1 MSDRERWIVYPLLL
15 MALGMAAAPRL
26 APGTG
31 RFEDV
36 HCTRLFCGE
45 VVANKADVKVELD
58 TSRVRLTD
66 SKGALQAELLATESG
81 GRFDVTRYVK
91 GGNLPQK
98 DRDMEMFVHNAQR
111 LQIPLGVLHVHIIPD
126 EKPTAKETEKPADKP
141 AAQAPKN
148 EQPSDAPKPDEDAK
162 K

>member
-36 HCTRLFCGE
+36 HCTRLYCNE
-45 VVANKADVKVELD
+45 VVAKKADVEVALD
-58 TSRVRLTD
+58 TERVRLTD
-66 SKGALQAELLATESG
+66 SKGALQAELLATENG
-81 GRFDVTRYVK
+81 GRFDITRYVK
-91 GGNLPQK
+91 AGNLPQK
-98 DRDMEMFVHNAQR
+98 DRDMEMFVQNAQR
-111 LQIPLGVLHVHIIPD
+111 LQIPLGVLHVHIIPN
-126 EKPTAKETEKPADKP
+126 EKPAGKETEKPTEQP
-141 AAQAPKN
+141 AAAN
-148 EQPSDAPKPDEDAK
+148 PDIDAK